1 MISFLSNTADVSTV
15 SSYSYDQRNNT
26 VCDDD
31 RGEGFMLVVYRAE
44 KGKNRQREDK

>member
-1 MISFLSNTADVSTV
+1 MTSFLLNTADASTV

-31 RGEGFMLVVYRAE
+31 GGEGFMLVVYRAE
-44 KGKNRQREDK
+44 EGKNRQREDK